1 MPSAAAAKAVLAG
14 LVTVVALAA
23 LASGLS
29 IIDMPWTARDRR
41 LDARRVLDLTQ
52 IAEAVDRFWTQ
63 RRTLPDSIADVAGAA
78 TVGFIS
84 VDPATRAPYEYQRQ
98 SADSF
103 QLCATFSLPN
113 QAGTNDYQAGR
124 NDPRRWQHATARQCF
139 TLHPRLIEHPPGG

>member
-23 LASGLS
+23 LASGLA

-78 TVGFIS
+78 TVGFIG
-84 VDPATRAPYEYQRQ
+84 VDPNTSASPPTVSNSAPPSPSPIRPAPTTIKPAATTRAAGSTLPPA
-98 SADSF
+98 SASP
-103 QLCATFSLPN
+103 CIRA
-113 QAGTNDYQAGR
+113 
-124 NDPRRWQHATARQCF
+124 
-139 TLHPRLIEHPPGG
+139 